1 MHMLVGLQSSH
12 SGSFSLTSVEKSF
25 SLRLFF
31 WDVNEAIDKSEED
44 SPHLKQDCA
53 LL

>member
-1 MHMLVGLQSSH
+1 MLVGLQSSH

-25 SLRLFF
+25 SLWLFF
-31 WDVNEAIDKSEED
+31 WDVNGSIDESEKD
-44 SPHLKQDCA
+44 SPLLMQDRA